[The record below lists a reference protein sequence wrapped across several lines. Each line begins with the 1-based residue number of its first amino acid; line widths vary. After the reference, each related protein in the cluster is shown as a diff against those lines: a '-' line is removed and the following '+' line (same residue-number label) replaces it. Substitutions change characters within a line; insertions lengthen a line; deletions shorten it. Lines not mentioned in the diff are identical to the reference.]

1 MVMAEPKIHQDL
13 EVLELFGKQIVT
25 LDLGREISPDMPHYP
40 GHMKTNFWWHMTHDE
55 CRMRLGDTPFE
66 GYGVKGIVM
75 CEHVSTH
82 IDAVY
87 HLNKHRPDLTVEKI
101 SLQDLVTPAA
111 WIDVSFVEPRTHI
124 RLADVKRALD
134 EVGVTLKPGMTLL
147 YDVGI
152 HDAWDD
158 MPKYVTQ
165 YPGLDA
171 EATNWILDQGIV
183 NIGTDA
189 TSLDS
194 PADNTYPNHTV
205 HGERLVVHT
214 ENLTNITKIPRHDG
228 FYCAMF
234 PLKFVG
240 LTGSPVRAFAM
251 WEA

>member
-1 MVMAEPKIHQDL
+1 MPEPAPYQEL
-13 EVLELFGKQIVT
+13 EVLELFGKKIVA
-25 LDLGREISPDMPHYP
+25 LDLGREISPEIPHYP
-40 GHMKTNFWWHMTHDE
+40 GHMKTTFWWHLTHDE
-55 CRMRLGDTPFE
+55 CKMRLGDTPFG

-75 CEHVSTH
+75 CDHVSTH
-82 IDAVY
+82 VDAVY
-87 HLNKHRPDLTVEKI
+87 HFNKDRPDLTVDKI
-101 SLQDLVTPAA
+101 SLQTLVTPAA
-111 WIDVSFVEPRTHI
+111 WIDLSSAVPRTSI
-124 RLADVKRALD
+124 TLAQVKDAL
-134 EVGVTLKPGMTLL
+134 EQAEVTLKPGMALL

-158 MPKYVTQ
+158 IPKYVTQ

-171 EATNWILDQGIV
+171 EATTWILDQGVV

-194 PADNTYPNHTV
+194 PADIAYPNHTL

-228 FYCAMF
+228 FYFAMF
-234 PLKFVG
+234 PLKFAG
-240 LTGSPVRAFAM
+240 LTGSPVRAFAL